1 MSRNGVSVFSK
12 ISIWKALSAATVCL
26 PLLSRQ
32 GRDGFP
38 QHQRTTH
45 APPTREDGW
54 PDARLTCRL
63 RDFRLNFTTFKGR
76 LHAEVSCQQVASC
89 PSLLFPWLIFRQ
101 PTGALL
107 LLFFSLIGPASIF
120 LLMLLAKSIVQYIFF
135 WIIPIVYAT
144 YAKYHSTWACTAVPL
159 VSIPATFG
167 RLAVT
172 LFQPCRFYKHISHE
186 VVGQIYS
193 SMYPLLN
200 GTNFLCNL
208 CKII

>member
-1 MSRNGVSVFSK
+1 MFNLVSN
-12 ISIWKALSAATVCL
+12 IRMT
-26 PLLSRQ
+26 
-32 GRDGFP
+32 
-38 QHQRTTH
+38 
-45 APPTREDGW
+45 
-54 PDARLTCRL
+54 
-63 RDFRLNFTTFKGR
+63 
-76 LHAEVSCQQVASC
+76 
-89 PSLLFPWLIFRQ
+89 LLFPWLIFRQ

-120 LLMLLAKSIVQYIFF
+120 LLMLLAKSTVQYIFF

-193 SMYPLLN
+193 TMYPLLN
-200 GTNFLCNL
+200 GTHFLCNL
-208 CKII
+208 CKLMEHQGRQLIFKLDCRFRTAVWYLHRVLILIGRWSWPKVKVTRSKVKVILAFMWKIVWTITHERIDESWWNFLWG